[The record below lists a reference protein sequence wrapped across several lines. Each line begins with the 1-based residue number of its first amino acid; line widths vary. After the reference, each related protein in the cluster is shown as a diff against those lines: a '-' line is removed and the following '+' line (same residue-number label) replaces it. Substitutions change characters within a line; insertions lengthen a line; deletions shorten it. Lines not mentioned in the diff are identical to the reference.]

1 VVKTVSEKRELG
13 KDLKLQFDEL
23 EIELGVDLAAAK
35 GDFEIISDEQNLVQA
50 IVHRL
55 TTEEG
60 ELYDIGHADYGSRL
74 HELVGEP
81 NNARTREML
90 MNLVKECLAE
100 EPRILDVT
108 DIKVTP
114 NQHDLNRLDI
124 EITVLPVGKNTL
136 LNVVYPFSLEGR

>member
-1 VVKTVSEKRELG
+1 MLSEKRGLG
-13 KDLKLQFDEL
+13 KDLKLQFD
-23 EIELGVDLAAAK
+23 ELGVDLAAAK
-35 GDFEIISDEQNLVQA
+35 GDFETVSDEHNLVQA
-50 IVHRL
+50 IIHRL

-90 MNLVKECLAE
+90 KNLVNECLAE
-100 EPRILDVT
+100 EPRILEVT

-114 NQHDLNRLDI
+114 NQYDLNRLDI
-124 EITVLPVGKNTL
+124 EITVRPVGKSTL
-136 LNVVYPFSLEGR
+136 LSVVYPFSLEGK

>member
-1 VVKTVSEKRELG
+1 MLPEKRELG

-23 EIELGVDLAAAK
+23 GIELGVDLAAAK
-35 GDFEIISDEQNLVQA
+35 GDFETVSDEQNLVQA
-50 IVHRL
+50 IIHRL

-74 HELVGEP
+74 HEVVGEP

-90 MNLVKECLAE
+90 KNLVNDCLAE

-114 NQHDLNRLDI
+114 NPYDLNRLDI
-124 EITVLPVGKNTL
+124 EITVLPVGKSTL
-136 LNVVYPFSLEGR
+136 LNVVYPFSLEGK

>member
-1 VVKTVSEKRELG
+1 MSEKGELG
-13 KDLKLQFDEL
+13 KDLKLRFDKL
-23 EIELGVDLAAAK
+23 EIELGADLATDK
-35 GDFEIISDEQNLVQA
+35 GDFETVSDEQNLVQA
-50 IVHRL
+50 ILHRL

-74 HELVGEP
+74 HELIGEP

-100 EPRILDVT
+100 EPRILEVT

-114 NQHDLNRLDI
+114 NQYDLNRLDI
-124 EITVLPVGKNTL
+124 EITVLPIGKSTL
-136 LNVVYPFSLEGR
+136 LGVSYPFNLEGR

>member
-1 VVKTVSEKRELG
+1 VKNVSDKRELG
-13 KDLKLQFDEL
+13 RDLKLQFDEL
-23 EIELGVDLAAAK
+23 GVDLAATK
-35 GDFEIISDEQNLVQA
+35 GDFETVSDEQNLVQA
-50 IVHRL
+50 IIHRL

-90 MNLVKECLAE
+90 KNLVNECLAE
-100 EPRILDVT
+100 EPRILEVT

-114 NQHDLNRLDI
+114 NQYDLNRLDI
-124 EITVLPVGKNTL
+124 EITVRPVGKSTL
-136 LNVVYPFSLEGR
+136 LSVAYPFSLEGK

>member
-1 VVKTVSEKRELG
+1 MVKTVSEKRELG